1 MRKRISFFNVIY
13 IVTISISSLLF
24 VIFLVTAIISYF
36 SLNHRNEVIY
46 YDTNIEIYNP
56 NDIKRFNAYY
66 NDTDL
71 FILISVYTEKKDSY
85 LLNYA
90 YYYHQKYQCPIYL
103 EVDNVNNI
111 KYVTITIDSVAAIN

>member
-90 YYYHQKYQCPIYL
+90 Y
-103 EVDNVNNI
+103 
-111 KYVTITIDSVAAIN
+111 VTITIDSVAAIN

>member
-13 IVTISISSLLF
+13 IVTISISALML
-24 VIFLVTAIISYF
+24 VIFFVATIISYF
-36 SLNHRNEVIY
+36 SLNHKNEDIY

-56 NDIKRFNAYY
+56 NDIKKFNAYY

-71 FILISVYTEKKDSY
+71 FILISLYVEKSDSY
-85 LLNYA
+85 LLDYA

-103 EVDNVNNI
+103 EIDNVINI
-111 KYVTITIDSVAAIN
+111 KYVTITRDSIAAIN